1 MIKQILFDCGGV
13 LAQMQLRDVMLKISG
28 SEDVANYFIRNIW
41 SKGSPWLRFDKGEI
55 SISEVVVELK
65 KFMPEI
71 CPTYVEEIVNNWF
84 DGLPIMDGMEE
95 IVDALHEQGYP
106 CYLLSNFDE
115 RFEELCERIPVLK
128 KLDGVVVSYRVH
140 MLKPDP
146 AIYQHTAETFG
157 FELEETLFVDDTIVN
172 IESAKKIGLEGY
184 LFTTPVAFCNYLKE
198 QKILPSN

>member
-1 MIKQILFDCGGV
+1 
-13 LAQMQLRDVMLKISG
+13 
-28 SEDVANYFIRNIW
+28 
-41 SKGSPWLRFDKGEI
+41 
-55 SISEVVVELK
+55 
-65 KFMPEI
+65 
-71 CPTYVEEIVNNWF
+71 
-84 DGLPIMDGMEE
+84 
-95 IVDALHEQGYP
+95 
-106 CYLLSNFDE
+106 
-115 RFEELCERIPVLK
+115 
-128 KLDGVVVSYRVH
+128 